1 MQKKDSQSP
10 KKTNHRNKFDDRNT
24 ALEELPVGIL
34 RTDLKGIIKYVN
46 RQFEEITGHQQK
58 DIINKNIFRIDL
70 FTDDIR
76 DFIQRRMAA
85 RISDIPAQ
93 KLDVRFK
100 HKDGTWHWVTLE
112 DTLIYQANIP
122 VGFQV
127 AVSDITERKQA
138 EIALK
143 QSEARLKRAELV
155 SKSGNWE
162 LHLDSQMIF
171 ASEGAKKIYGV
182 EGDCFKF
189 EIIKSTPLPEYRPAL
204 DAAIEDLIKN
214 DKPYDIKFKIKSGD
228 TGEIKDIHSTATF
241 DKERGILFGVIQD
254 ITERRRAEEQIR
266 YQAGLLRHVS
276 DAIIASDKNGFIQ
289 MWNAAAEKIYGWKAD
304 ELKGKIFH
312 DVLQPEYRYCSREEV
327 MTKLKTEGVWS
338 GEIVHHRK
346 DGQPISMTSTISV
359 LKDAAGNQTG
369 LVSVNHDIT
378 TQKLA
383 EEVLK
388 ESEEKY
394 RLLVESSRDAI
405 VISQNDKFI
414 FINDAFAQ
422 MLGYPKEE
430 LLMMDYQ
437 NVYTENAVHVL
448 EGRKKQRSRGAA
460 VPDRYETVFRKK
472 DGSEIPVE
480 ANIRIIDYHGQKATF
495 AVIRDITKQKEI
507 LKTLEEAAK
516 QSRNL
521 EGFIPICAGCSE
533 IRDDEKEGHPWVNPS
548 EYFTSR

>member
-46 RQFEEITGHQQK
+46 RQFEEITGYQRK
-58 DIINKNIFRIDL
+58 DIVDKNVFEIDL
-70 FTDDIR
+70 FNDDIR
-76 DFIQRRMAA
+76 NFFKEQMAG
-85 RISDIPAQ
+85 RTSDAHTQNFDI
-93 KLDVRFK
+93 RFK
-100 HKDGTWHWVTLE
+100 HKDGTWHWVTQKNV
-112 DTLIYQANIP
+112 LIREAGVP

-127 AVSDITERKQA
+127 AVS
-138 EIALK
+138 
-143 QSEARLKRAELV
+143 
-155 SKSGNWE
+155 
-162 LHLDSQMIF
+162 
-171 ASEGAKKIYGV
+171 
-182 EGDCFKF
+182 
-189 EIIKSTPLPEYRPAL
+189 
-204 DAAIEDLIKN
+204 
-214 DKPYDIKFKIKSGD
+214 
-228 TGEIKDIHSTATF
+228 
-241 DKERGILFGVIQD
+241 D

-338 GEIVHHRK
+338 GEIVHHCK

-378 TQKLA
+378 SQKLA
-383 EEVLK
+383 EEALK

-430 LLMMDYQ
+430 LLMMNYQ
-437 NVYTENAVHVL
+437 NVYTENAVHIL
-448 EGRKKQRSRGAA
+448 EERKKQRSRGAA

-521 EGFIPICAGCSE
+521 EGFIPICAGCSK

-548 EYFTSR
+548 EYFASRYPDLKFSHGMCPDCMQIWYPDYSKKKKER